1 MEKVFVSWVPQ
12 DERIALMK
20 TDLYRP
26 ALHIAANSELRVESF
41 TNVQG
46 GHRVG
51 FAYNGHRVMWVTQF
65 GSDFTTSIVSSSVSI
80 HGAEPAVKTT
90 KPMYMAKALL
100 KKDSKALRSLSYEI
114 ETATEYSRRFV
125 EAHVRLTYRQL
136 TGDRKMSI
144 TYRDLLGSKALA
156 ALVQVFFN
164 ERNAIDVPQDVRE
177 SLENVRT
184 ERDRRQANVDE
195 VNQQMVD
202 MFGVRKW
209 MVNYMPGYGYTV
221 RQLDIAH
228 SWVHILEGGTR
239 TPNGIVDTQPMQMF
253 RSLEDMPDGMRE
265 SILPNLTYA
274 KMHMQGRE
282 SRLSF
287 DAEPHDLVPD
297 VESDVVV
304 SVDTGV
310 CYTKFGDTRSVMLNV
325 G

>member
-26 ALHIAANSELRVESF
+26 ALHIAANSDLRVESF

-65 GSDFTTSIVSSSVSI
+65 GSDLTASVVDSSVSV
-80 HGAEPAVKTT
+80 HGADPVVKTT

-100 KKDSKALRSLSYEI
+100 KKGSKALQSLSYEI
-114 ETATEYSRRFV
+114 ETATEYARRFV

-177 SLENVRT
+177 SLENVRA
-184 ERDRRQANVDE
+184 ERDRRLATLDE
-195 VNQQMVD
+195 INQQMTD

-221 RQLDIAH
+221 RQVDIAH
-228 SWVHILEGGTR
+228 SWVHILEGGAR
-239 TPNGIVDTQPMQMF
+239 VPNGIVDTQPMQMF
-253 RSLEDMPDGMRE
+253 RSLDDMPEGMRE
-265 SILPNLTYA
+265 SILPSLTYA
-274 KMHMQGRE
+274 KMHLQGRE
-282 SRLSF
+282 SRLCF
-287 DAEPHDLVPD
+287 NAEPHDLVPD
-297 VESDVVV
+297 VESDIVV

-310 CYTKFGDTRSVMLNV
+310 SYTKFGDTRSVMLNV